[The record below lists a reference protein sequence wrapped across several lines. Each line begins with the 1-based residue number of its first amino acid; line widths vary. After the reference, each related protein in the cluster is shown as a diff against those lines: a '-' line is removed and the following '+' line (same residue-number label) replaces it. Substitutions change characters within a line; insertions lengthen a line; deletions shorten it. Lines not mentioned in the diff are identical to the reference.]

1 MENKLNLKQQLEH
14 FEKTGEAISSDG
26 ATWCHGFY
34 DWFCK
39 DHSLAVRA
47 ERLIPKLK
55 KFLAN
60 HPEIDTTKVYTF
72 FKNNCPMSGPLYDD
86 FRICDSATGDVIYTV
101 VPKCSHSGKAE
112 VWGSANGF
120 AGPIQ
125 VSDTYTGLFKS

>member
-39 DHSLAVRA
+39 DHSLAARA

-112 VWGSANGF
+112 VWGSVNGF

-125 VSDTYTGLFKS
+125 VADTYTGLFKS

>member
-14 FEKTGEAISSDG
+14 FDHHGQAISSDG

-39 DHSLAVRA
+39 DHSLAARA
-47 ERLIPKLK
+47 EKLIPKLK

-125 VSDTYTGLFKS
+125 VADTYTGLFKS